1 MLEIKKVSDYQ
12 YEIPVTGNMK
22 VPGTVYINNKLLSN
36 FTDDDEPL
44 KQVMHVASLPGIVKS
59 SMAMPD
65 IHLGYGF
72 PIGGVA
78 AFDYNTGIV
87 SPGGVGYDINC
98 GVSLIATDIDYFEA
112 KCKIKPLVDE
122 IYKNVPAGI
131 DNKSSFRITLDDENE
146 ILASGIEWA
155 YNNGFATEKDIER
168 TEENGKMPSNIYS
181 ISEKAAK
188 RGKNELGTLGAGN
201 HFLEIDRIDGLI
213 DKAISERFGIGNEKL
228 AIMVHTGSRGLGHQ
242 VATDYLLRL
251 NEENDSIKNED
262 DRQLIS
268 TYIHGK
274 TGEDYINAM
283 NGAANFGFA
292 NRQIITYKIRK
303 AFEKIFKTEFEN
315 MGMETVYSLA
325 HNMAKVETHNVD
337 GVKRKLMVHRKGAT
351 RAMPAH
357 AVTGYFSETGHP
369 VIIPGNMGGPSYV
382 MVGLPGNE
390 EKTFSS
396 SCHGAGRVLSRK
408 RANEEFTPEG
418 VKMELNSRG
427 IYLLAATKKAIIEE
441 SPESYK
447 NIDEVIKVVFG
458 ANIAKPVAKLMPV
471 AVMKG

>member
-1 MLEIKKVSDYQ
+1 MLPIKKISEYQ

-22 VPGTVYINNKLLSN
+22 VPGTIYINDKLLSN
-36 FTDDDEPL
+36 FTDDEPV

-78 AFDYNTGIV
+78 AFDYDTGII

-98 GVSLIATDIDYFEA
+98 GVSLIMTDIDYSEA
-112 KCKIKPLVDE
+112 KGKIKLLLDE

-131 DNKSSFRITLDDENE
+131 DNKSSFRINEDDENE
-146 ILASGIEWA
+146 IMASGIEWA
-155 YNNGFATEKDIER
+155 YNKGFATKKDLER
-168 TEENGKMPSNIYS
+168 TEENGKMPSNIS
-181 ISEKAAK
+181 NVSEKAAR

-201 HFLEIDRIDGLI
+201 HFLEIDRVDALM
-213 DKAISERFGIGNEKL
+213 DQSTAEKFGMSSKKL
-228 AIMVHTGSRGLGHQ
+228 AVMVHTGSRGLGHQ
-242 VATDYLLRL
+242 VATDYLMRL
-251 NEENDSIKNED
+251 NEDSDSVKNED
-262 DRQLIS
+262 DKQLIS
-268 TYIHGK
+268 AYIHSK
-274 TGEDYINAM
+274 IGEDYINAM
-283 NGAANFGFA
+283 NAAANFGFV

-303 AFEKIFKTEFEN
+303 SFEKIFGSEFEN
-315 MGMETVYSLA
+315 MGIETVYSLA
-325 HNMAKVETHNVD
+325 HNMAKVETHNVN
-337 GVKRKLMVHRKGAT
+337 GNKKKLMVHRKGAT

-357 AVTGYFSETGHP
+357 ALEGYFNVTGHP

-390 EKTFSS
+390 EITFSS

-408 RANEEFTPEG
+408 RANEQFTSEG
-418 VKMELNSRG
+418 VEMELKSQG
-427 IYLLAATKKAIIEE
+427 IYLRAATKKAIIEE

-447 NIDEVIKVVFG
+447 DIDEVIKVVYG
-458 ANIAKPVAKLMPV
+458 AKIAKPVAKLIPV